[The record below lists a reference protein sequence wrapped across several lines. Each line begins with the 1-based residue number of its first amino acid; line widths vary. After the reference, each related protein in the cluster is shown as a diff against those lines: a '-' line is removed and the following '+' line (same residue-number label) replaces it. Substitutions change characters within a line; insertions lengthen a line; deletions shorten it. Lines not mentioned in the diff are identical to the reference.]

1 MHVALQERQLYFFMY
16 QFIISICILGVL
28 MMPAIVLVYI
38 QLGQFLMS
46 VMAFSWLYA
55 TFGFLS
61 FCAVIGPVG
70 NFGQLNITKYV
81 QLLYLVEFYCSTVTV
96 PTVRSRKVQY
106 LDQIFNVEVVS
117 VRVQCPPIS
126 AQAL

>member
-70 NFGQLNITKYV
+70 DFGQLNITKYV
-81 QLLYLVEFYCSTVTV
+81 STTTIRTKLVICLNN
-96 PTVRSRKVQY
+96 K
-106 LDQIFNVEVVS
+106 NN
-117 VRVQCPPIS
+117 
-126 AQAL
+126 ALAFK